1 MNLNKYSSILENSV
15 SLFSLKAIDL
25 ALNLWLIPFLI
36 LKVGLYNYGLY
47 AFAMALVLF
56 FVNLLNYGFNLSTVR
71 DLAKTKGNP
80 QQLQTIFNEVFSVKL
95 VLFLFLTALFLVLTF
110 WIPKFSNYKTLYLMS
125 SLLLLGDLF
134 SLRWFF
140 MGLEKMKFIALIH
153 LAGTCIFV
161 LLALRF
167 VHEAEDYYKIPLFE
181 AIGMFLTTLFSFAWV
196 LKSYRFR
203 LQLLPFKS
211 VFRYL
216 KENFSAFLNLLLPS
230 TYGTGIVFLVGVFAL
245 PVHVSLMQI
254 GVKFSG
260 AFSTV
265 NTVMTSVFYPLVNR
279 NITAM
284 FSTRM
289 VLLGMG
295 FFLSLGMFLFCNF
308 LITSWLQFEE
318 PSHLLQTVHL
328 VKLLSPIPFLVACI
342 SSYGWNGL
350 LPLYQ
355 DKLFGRITAFASA
368 VMILAAVLLVP
379 LHSYLGGAVALLLA
393 RIVHAGLSFY
403 FFKKQH
409 L

>member
-1 MNLNKYSSILENSV
+1 
-15 SLFSLKAIDL
+15 
-25 ALNLWLIPFLI
+25 
-36 LKVGLYNYGLY
+36 
-47 AFAMALVLF
+47 
-56 FVNLLNYGFNLSTVR
+56 
-71 DLAKTKGNP
+71 
-80 QQLQTIFNEVFSVKL
+80 
-95 VLFLFLTALFLVLTF
+95 
-110 WIPKFSNYKTLYLMS
+110 
-125 SLLLLGDLF
+125 
-134 SLRWFF
+134 
-140 MGLEKMKFIALIH
+140 
-153 LAGTCIFV
+153 
-161 LLALRF
+161 
-167 VHEAEDYYKIPLFE
+167 
-181 AIGMFLTTLFSFAWV
+181 
-196 LKSYRFR
+196 
-203 LQLLPFKS
+203 
-211 VFRYL
+211 
-216 KENFSAFLNLLLPS
+216 
-230 TYGTGIVFLVGVFAL
+230 VFLVGVFAL

-295 FFLSLGMFLFCNF
+295 FLLSLGMFIFSNF
-308 LITSWLQFEE
+308 LIANWLSFEG
-318 PSHLLQTVHL
+318 PSHLLQTVLL

-355 DKLFGRITAFASA
+355 DKLYGKITAFAYV

-379 LHSYLGGAVALLLA
+379 MHSYLGGAVAFLLA

>member
-1 MNLNKYSSILENSV
+1 MADPFFDSQSRLVQLWFVRLCNGLGLVFRQLIELWFQPVDRKRPRQDQRQSGAIANDFQR
-15 SLFSLKAIDL
+15 SLLRKTSFVFVFDSL
-25 ALNLWLIPFLI
+25 
-36 LKVGLYNYGLY
+36 
-47 AFAMALVLF
+47 
-56 FVNLLNYGFNLSTVR
+56 
-71 DLAKTKGNP
+71 
-80 QQLQTIFNEVFSVKL
+80 VFSAD
-95 VLFLFLTALFLVLTF
+95 FLD
-110 WIPKFSNYKTLYLMS
+110 PKISNYKTLYLMS

-196 LKSYRFR
+196 LKTYRFR

-211 VFRYL
+211 VCRYL
-216 KENFSAFLNLLLPS
+216 KENFSAFVNLLLPS

-254 GVKFSG
+254 GVKFTG

-295 FFLSLGMFLFCNF
+295 FLLSLGMFLFCNF

-318 PSHLLQTVHL
+318 PSHLLQTVQL

-368 VMILAAVLLVP
+368 S
-379 LHSYLGGAVALLLA
+379 HDFSCCTLG
-393 RIVHAGLSFY
+393 SFAFIFGRCSCFLIGTY
-403 FFKKQH
+403 GTCGTLFLFF
-409 L
+409 

>member
-1 MNLNKYSSILENSV
+1 MNLKKYRSVLENST

-153 LAGTCIFV
+153 LVGTFIFV
-161 LLALRF
+161 LLAFRF

-181 AIGMFLTTLFSFAWV
+181 ATGMFLTTLFSFAWV

-211 VFRYL
+211 VCRYL
-216 KENFSAFLNLLLPS
+216 KENFSAFVNLLLPS

-254 GVKFSG
+254 GVKFTG

-265 NTVMTSVFYPLVNR
+265 NTVMTTVFYPLVNR
-279 NITAM
+279 NLNVM
-284 FSTRM
+284 FSSRM
-289 VLLGMG
+289 VLMGLG
-295 FFLSLGMFLFCNF
+295 FFLSLLMFLLSNF
-308 LITSWLQFEE
+308 LISNWLQFEHQ
-318 PSHLLQTVHL
+318 SQMLQTIQL

-355 DKLFGRITAFASA
+355 DKLYGKITAFASV
-368 VMILAAVLLVP
+368 VMILSAGILIP
-379 LHSYLGGAVALLLA
+379 LHSYLGGACAFLLA
-393 RIVHAGLSFY
+393 RMVHAGLSFY
-403 FFKKQH
+403 FFKKKH